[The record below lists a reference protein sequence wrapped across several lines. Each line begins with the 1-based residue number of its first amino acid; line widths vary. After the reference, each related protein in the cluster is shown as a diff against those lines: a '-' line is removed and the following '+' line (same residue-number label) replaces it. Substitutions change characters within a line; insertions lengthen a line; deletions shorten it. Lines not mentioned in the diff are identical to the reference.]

1 MLFFSTI
8 LPIAAIFIGL
18 SALKFSVVLLNDPKL
33 ELSSTVQY
41 SLAQR
46 TPVPFGCPDPNGD
59 GNTAWCS
66 ELVEPP
72 YFLEGAAYELEIDA
86 TVYSA
91 STTPTVF
98 GVSYDSPAIEPNDST
113 GYNLRLAELVF
124 EKGYGYT
131 SDANMTA
138 LPTQASVEGQF
149 GGYLLYASE
158 STNTM
163 SYNVLANG
171 SSTHAAPTYKH
182 MIDNAIHRFVLSKAS
197 VGIDVVQAG
206 TVRWRIAQFMDKIN
220 NARRMYTRVPC
231 TNTKLHIQQKC
242 VGGKVIESENI
253 DSDVAAEA
261 RRVQESYNSL
271 AASSELVCEH
281 LQTLTSQGD
290 GIQISASQIV
300 GVCSALGN
308 ATYADRAIASF
319 STQLNRGNCA
329 VDVASFCNGWLLED
343 SVQRLDKFLHTQFNG
358 VALIERQADFCRYKV
373 TAPRH
378 DASND
383 STQAQEQIATALSRM
398 FEIVEA
404 AKGRLDIKEYSLSQT
419 TLEQIFNSFAGR
431 RSAVEPGNLGNNSIL
446 Q

>member
-1 MLFFSTI
+1 
-8 LPIAAIFIGL
+8 
-18 SALKFSVVLLNDPKL
+18 
-33 ELSSTVQY
+33 
-41 SLAQR
+41 
-46 TPVPFGCPDPNGD
+46 
-59 GNTAWCS
+59 
-66 ELVEPP
+66 
-72 YFLEGAAYELEIDA
+72 
-86 TVYSA
+86 
-91 STTPTVF
+91 
-98 GVSYDSPAIEPNDST
+98 
-113 GYNLRLAELVF
+113 
-124 EKGYGYT
+124 
-131 SDANMTA
+131 
-138 LPTQASVEGQF
+138 
-149 GGYLLYASE
+149 
-158 STNTM
+158 
-163 SYNVLANG
+163 
-171 SSTHAAPTYKH
+171 
-182 MIDNAIHRFVLSKAS
+182 
-197 VGIDVVQAG
+197 
-206 TVRWRIAQFMDKIN
+206 MDKIN

-271 AASSELVCEH
+271 AASSE
-281 LQTLTSQGD
+281 
-290 GIQISASQIV
+290 
-300 GVCSALGN
+300 
-308 ATYADRAIASF
+308 
-319 STQLNRGNCA
+319 
-329 VDVASFCNGWLLED
+329 
-343 SVQRLDKFLHTQFNG
+343 RLDKFLHTQFNG

>member
-1 MLFFSTI
+1 
-8 LPIAAIFIGL
+8 
-18 SALKFSVVLLNDPKL
+18 
-33 ELSSTVQY
+33 
-41 SLAQR
+41 
-46 TPVPFGCPDPNGD
+46 
-59 GNTAWCS
+59 
-66 ELVEPP
+66 
-72 YFLEGAAYELEIDA
+72 
-86 TVYSA
+86 
-91 STTPTVF
+91 
-98 GVSYDSPAIEPNDST
+98 
-113 GYNLRLAELVF
+113 
-124 EKGYGYT
+124 
-131 SDANMTA
+131 
-138 LPTQASVEGQF
+138 
-149 GGYLLYASE
+149 
-158 STNTM
+158 
-163 SYNVLANG
+163 
-171 SSTHAAPTYKH
+171 
-182 MIDNAIHRFVLSKAS
+182 
-197 VGIDVVQAG
+197 
-206 TVRWRIAQFMDKIN
+206 MDKIN

-242 VGGKVIESENI
+242 VGGKVIEN
-253 DSDVAAEA
+253 
-261 RRVQESYNSL
+261 
-271 AASSELVCEH
+271 
-281 LQTLTSQGD
+281 
-290 GIQISASQIV
+290 
-300 GVCSALGN
+300 
-308 ATYADRAIASF
+308 RAIASF

>member
-1 MLFFSTI
+1 MADLLALFGLTST
-8 LPIAAIFIGL
+8 PR
-18 SALKFSVVLLNDPKL
+18 SAF
-33 ELSSTVQY
+33 
-41 SLAQR
+41 
-46 TPVPFGCPDPNGD
+46 
-59 GNTAWCS
+59 
-66 ELVEPP
+66 
-72 YFLEGAAYELEIDA
+72 DA
-86 TVYSA
+86 DVAGT
-91 STTPTVF
+91 
-98 GVSYDSPAIEPNDST
+98 DIW
-113 GYNLRLAELVF
+113 
-124 EKGYGYT
+124 
-131 SDANMTA
+131 
-138 LPTQASVEGQF
+138 
-149 GGYLLYASE
+149 YLLIE
-158 STNTM
+158 CPLFLLLT
-163 SYNVLANG
+163 
-171 SSTHAAPTYKH
+171 
-182 MIDNAIHRFVLSKAS
+182 

-242 VGGKVIESENI
+242 VGGKVIKSENI

-271 AASSELVCEH
+271 AASSE
-281 LQTLTSQGD
+281 
-290 GIQISASQIV
+290 
-300 GVCSALGN
+300 
-308 ATYADRAIASF
+308 
-319 STQLNRGNCA
+319 
-329 VDVASFCNGWLLED
+329 
-343 SVQRLDKFLHTQFNG
+343 RLDKFLHTQFNG